1 MFGHEDK
8 IKAAHKEI
16 AAIRSDLQ
24 KLHTIMLA
32 KIARAEIAAVKHHFA
47 KKQEKAE
54 KTTQK
59 SRGGS
64 LYRLG
69 VALCLGYLVSALFR
83 EFK

>member
-8 IKAAHKEI
+8 VKAAHKEI
-16 AAIRSDLQ
+16 AAIKNDLQ

-32 KIARAEIAAVKHHFA
+32 KMASAEIAAVKHHLSG
-47 KKQEKAE
+47 KQEKKDKA
-54 KTTQK
+54 KQK
-59 SRGGS
+59 SRGG

-69 VALCLGYLVSALFR
+69 IALCLGYLVSALFR